1 MDEQIDVAII
11 TALKV
16 EREAV
21 VDRLHGVKKCQFDE
35 EPLTFYVGT
44 LPLADG
50 LEYRVVAV
58 QTHDMG
64 NNEAAVATTRTIQRF
79 NPQCVLMVGIA
90 GGVAGKANL
99 GDVVVGHYAHYYE
112 FAKLKEEGRED
123 RPQQCRSDTLLYAR
137 AQHYD
142 ETDWR
147 GDIRQSSPKESE
159 FHPDVRFG
167 PIACGD
173 KVLENES
180 ELQLIRDQCPKMLAV
195 AMEGWGV
202 ALAVAADGRSIRFLE
217 IRSICDQAIPG
228 KNDDWHPYAAN
239 AAAAFCIGL
248 LKTGPFRP
256 LASIQR
262 EADARGRPPTLIVT
276 AQSLRAISGKE
287 LVPALEHDAQRGRI
301 DFIELNLNDLVEQ
314 KKLTQPEEAA
324 RRVAGYDG
332 PFVQALAQ
340 HSEHQLAF
348 HGLCSIPP
356 VVLAGYVVSD
366 RRPVQLFDFQP
377 DHGNWIWPETD
388 GGFPQFSLEKPIG
401 RRVLKGGDVAIR
413 MSVTY
418 VVSASDVA
426 ALNLPTVAS
435 YHLSVPSPTRSIV
448 RSEAQTLEYGR
459 QFRSLLDSLATNV
472 PNAERVHLF
481 YAGPMALAFNI
492 GQQISENIHPP
503 VVAWNYSRGYDWGID
518 LAKAVVG
525 EPCIVS
531 LQEIAQ

>member
-1 MDEQIDVAII
+1 MDEQIDIAII

-21 VDRLHGVKKCQFDE
+21 VDRLHGVEKRQIDD

-44 LPLADG
+44 LALADG
-50 LEYRVVAV
+50 AEYRVLAV
-58 QTHDMG
+58 QARDMG
-64 NNEAAVATTRTIQRF
+64 NNAAAVATTRTIQRF

-99 GDVVVGHYAHYYE
+99 GDVVVGQYTHYYE
-112 FAKLKEEGRED
+112 FAKLKPEEREN
-123 RPQQCRSDTLLYAR
+123 RPQQQPSDSLLYAR

-147 GDIRQSSPKESE
+147 GDIRQPSPDELG

-173 KVLENES
+173 KVVESES
-180 ELQLIRDQCPKMLAV
+180 ELQQIREHCPKMLAV

-202 ALAVAADGRSIRFLE
+202 ALAVADDGRAIRFLE
-217 IRSICDQAIPG
+217 IRSISDQAIPG
-228 KNDDWHPYAAN
+228 KNDDWHAYAAN

-248 LKTGPFRP
+248 LKTTPFRP
-256 LASIQR
+256 LASIQK
-262 EADARGRPPTLIVT
+262 EADAKGGPPTLIVT
-276 AQSLRAISGKE
+276 AQSLRAIAGKE
-287 LVPALEHDAQRGRI
+287 LVPALEHDAQSGLI
-301 DFIELNLNDLVEQ
+301 DFIELNFNDLVEQ

-324 RRVAGYDG
+324 RRVVASDG
-332 PFVQALAQ
+332 PFIQALAQ
-340 HSEHQLAF
+340 HAEHQLAF

-377 DHGNWIWPETD
+377 DHGNWVWPETD
-388 GGFPQFSLEKPIG
+388 GGFPELSLEKPFG
-401 RRVLKGGDVAIR
+401 RRVLKRGDVAIR

-418 VVSASDVA
+418 DISAADVA
-426 ALNLPTVAS
+426 ALKLPTVAS
-435 YHLSVPSPTRSIV
+435 YHLSLPSPTRSIV

-459 QFRSLLDSLATNV
+459 QFRALLDSLATNV

-503 VVAWNYSRGYDWGID
+503 VIVWNYSRAYDWGIN